1 MTFVKPTLIAFG
13 FLTAC
18 SSTTCPDI
26 PPTAEL
32 LGVGCR
38 FSDTQFNV
46 PAFSISPPSVCDW
59 RPLTIASVSPSGS
72 VTYHYG
78 CA

>member
-1 MTFVKPTLIAFG
+1 MTFVKPTLLAFG

-18 SSTTCPDI
+18 NPTACPDI

-38 FSDTQFNV
+38 FSDTQFDV
-46 PAFSISPPSVCDW
+46 PDFPISPPSVCDW
-59 RPLTIASVSPSGS
+59 RPIPVASSSPSES
-72 VTYHYG
+72 VTYRYG